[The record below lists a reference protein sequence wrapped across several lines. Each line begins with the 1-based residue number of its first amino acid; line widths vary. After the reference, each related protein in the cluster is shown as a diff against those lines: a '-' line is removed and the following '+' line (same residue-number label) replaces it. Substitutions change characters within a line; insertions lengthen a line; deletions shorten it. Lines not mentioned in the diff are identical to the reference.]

1 MKYNC
6 AAIAAFGRCQ
16 KAAENEKSPLRVRR
30 PILPQHYI
38 VVPSAMV
45 GLTTEFGMG
54 SGDPHLRGRTR
65 KGH

>member
-1 MKYNC
+1 MDK
-6 AAIAAFGRCQ
+6 
-16 KAAENEKSPLRVRR
+16 KKSPLRVRR
-30 PILPQHYI
+30 PILPHHYN

-65 KGH
+65 EGH